1 MRKYFY
7 LGICVVL
14 AAIAVSIAVYGI
26 CVPDKLYMLLEA
38 FLYIALSYIFYNEHK
53 EDKEDGV

>member
-1 MRKYFY
+1 M
-7 LGICVVL
+7 

-38 FLYIALSYIFYNEHK
+38 FLYIALSYIFYNEYK